1 MPFARPPGLDEHSPA
16 PLLPVEDIPPQ
27 VMQLL
32 GIAQFAGGA
41 SGWKEALEIQS
52 LKPDPYFM
60 ESFHRGIGAP
70 DASQAQAMLRAW
82 KRWVNYVDDDN
93 QKLVRPTA
101 NDVAAYLAR
110 ISKGGPTAARGA
122 YAALFRFATQM
133 RLEFH
138 LDDELVAGWRATKPG
153 HRSKQQVSLEPLE
166 IFIFEYAVASG
177 DE

>member
-1 MPFARPPGLDEHSPA
+1 
-16 PLLPVEDIPPQ
+16 
-27 VMQLL
+27 
-32 GIAQFAGGA
+32 
-41 SGWKEALEIQS
+41 
-52 LKPDPYFM
+52 
-60 ESFHRGIGAP
+60 
-70 DASQAQAMLRAW
+70 MLRAW

-93 QKLVRPTA
+93 QKLVQPTA

-166 IFIFEYAVASG
+166 IFLFKYAVAHG
-177 DE
+177 DEFTAAACAERLLCLYGVVRRAHIQRSELVQTCRHG